1 MIHVHVAV
9 FDPDL
14 LARLSGPLPPNRSRI
29 RFDTSDALAAHFRSS
44 KQHPWPWIGSP
55 TWSDVRLI
63 DFFGGLEIRS
73 GERAAPTEA
82 AQAKPRK
89 ADFHAPH

>member
-1 MIHVHVAV
+1 MNTNNLTTTSFRIDCSDLLILQKRASELGFKSWGAFLNHMIHVHVAV

-44 KQHPWPWIGSP
+44 KQHP
-55 TWSDVRLI
+55 
-63 DFFGGLEIRS
+63 
-73 GERAAPTEA
+73 
-82 AQAKPRK
+82 
-89 ADFHAPH
+89 